1 MIVVFWGVILG
12 GDEKVEK
19 GSWMNCGGKKK

>member
-1 MIVVFWGVILG
+1 MIVVFWWVILG

-19 GSWMNCGGKKK
+19 GSWMKCGGKKK